1 MRSAANASSAAS
13 STCAWSAAQNA
24 SAASRARSAVSARS
38 SASSYHHHATMVGVM
53 VGVRAPGSSRKF
65 RRTDFWRREKSRG
78 SRGWIFRRKINPAPT
93 RRPAG
98 ELGRNF
104 FRSPATP
111 GRGWNFYF
119 AGRVGAGFFFAGRPA
134 WGRGWVFFRNGAG
147 FFVLRLGS
155 DPGTLMKPLRS
166 SLLHVRMVQHPL
178 LHPIVTHGRWV
189 WEWGGLLQHQLDA
202 GGAVSRAG
210 YQVPW

>member
-1 MRSAANASSAAS
+1 MLRK
-13 STCAWSAAQNA
+13 WQVQ
-24 SAASRARSAVSARS
+24 RDRFP
-38 SASSYHHHATMVGVM
+38 
-53 VGVRAPGSSRKF
+53 PGRIQESHSQLVK
-65 RRTDFWRREKSRG
+65 
-78 SRGWIFRRKINPAPT
+78 NPAPT
-93 RRPAG
+93 RTSGGEAGRIFFSQPAKIISRPDPEARRGARADLFSQPGHAG
-98 ELGRNF
+98 SGLDF
-104 FRSPATP
+104 LFRGP
-111 GRGWNFYF
+111 GRGWIFF
-119 AGRVGAGFFFAGRPA
+119 RGPAGLGSRLDF
-134 WGRGWVFFRNGAG
+134 FFRNGAG